1 LGAGFWLGREE
12 NEGGRRELSSEHGG
26 RRGELRM
33 AGETAGEVG
42 GAGSLDARVAELE
55 RRVSKRR
62 CPVGGGAGIWSL
74 GMAIAVVLS
83 WARNASI
90 LWAILHGFFSWGY
103 VIYWA
108 VTRK

>member
-1 LGAGFWLGREE
+1 
-12 NEGGRRELSSEHGG
+12 
-26 RRGELRM
+26 M
-33 AGETAGEVG
+33 AGETADQVG

-62 CPVGGGAGIWSL
+62 CPMGGGAHGGTGFWSL